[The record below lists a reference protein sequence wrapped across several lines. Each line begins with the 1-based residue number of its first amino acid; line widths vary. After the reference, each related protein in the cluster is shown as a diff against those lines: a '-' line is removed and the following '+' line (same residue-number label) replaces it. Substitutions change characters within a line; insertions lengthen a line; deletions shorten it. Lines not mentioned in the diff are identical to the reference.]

1 MLTAVNHA
9 TMGERMRQVFD
20 GRCTGGAVRAAA
32 LMGVLTIALATLTA
46 NPAQAGTWMRPACV
60 NPDGSGTGSDG
71 WSAFIEGSPPLGGV
85 ANTSC
90 GIDVPMTAY
99 LGMPMAAD
107 NGDGEALRYTPPRGS
122 SLAGGTVYLGAT
134 ADGTGSAA
142 GSVGVFTPHYAS
154 PTTDDLVLLCL
165 HSACLVRDA
174 PTATP
179 DFLGTLQLPSDRGGD
194 ITLLAACVGSA
205 HTLCNSGGSHGVWAG
220 VTLAW
225 ARLLLSTT
233 SLPTAADFRGGL
245 LEPDA
250 HGTAGLAFTASEGV
264 DGGPGVYR
272 VTVAI
277 DDKPVYDGTPN
288 TNSGACVPGG
298 TDEATGALFFA
309 SQQPCPLTQTVDLA
323 IKTTTLA
330 DGPHEL
336 KVTLLN
342 AAQNS
347 STVLRRTISTNN
359 RTTVSSTL
367 TSDRTPTAGPGAPT
381 PEYAVVLDAATRTLV
396 RGVSRGWA
404 KSGLRLSGTLRNS
417 GGVPAPGVLVTLFA
431 RNGGEKT
438 HAVVARMSTDSAGHW
453 VIAAPRGP
461 SRLLTVVY
469 GEQPDAASPRAIKLR
484 ETVKP
489 GLTLRVQALG
499 RGRLRFSGKLSIK
512 PLGSPR
518 PLVVVQTRTR
528 NGKHWQ
534 AVGTSIRVKPS
545 GAYSVTYDGGPNVIG
560 GTYSF
565 RTVANATS
573 LFATSI
579 SPIRR
584 KAAR

>member
-1 MLTAVNHA
+1 
-9 TMGERMRQVFD
+9 MRQVFD
-20 GRCTGGAVRAAA
+20 GRCAGGAVRAAT
-32 LMGVLTIALATLTA
+32 LMGVLTVALATLTA

-60 NPDGSGTGSDG
+60 NPDGSGVGSDG
-71 WSAFIEGSPPLGGV
+71 WSAFSQGTPPLS
-85 ANTSC
+85 AISETEC
-90 GIDVPMTAY
+90 GPDDTMSAY
-99 LGMPMAAD
+99 LGMRIPAKHRD
-107 NGDGEALRYTPPRGS
+107 VVGLKYTPPLGS
-122 SLAGGTVYLGAT
+122 KLVGGSVYVGAT
-134 ADGTGSAA
+134 ADGTGDVANGSAGVFSPSYEATVDNLMLLCARSACLAA
-142 GSVGVFTPHYAS
+142 GSS
-154 PTTDDLVLLCL
+154 
-165 HSACLVRDA
+165 
-174 PTATP
+174 TATP
-179 DFLGTLQLPSDRGGD
+179 NFNGTLELPHDRGGD
-194 ITLLAACVGSA
+194 LTLAAGCVGLEGGVCDA
-205 HTLCNSGGSHGVWAG
+205 GGSHGVWSS

-225 ARLLLSTT
+225 ARLLLATDA
-233 SLPTAADFRGGL
+233 LPTASDFRGGL

-250 HGTAGLAFTASEGV
+250 HGTAGLAFAAAEGAS
-264 DGGPGVYR
+264 GGPGVYK
-272 VTVAI
+272 VTVTI

-288 TNSGACVPGG
+288 TNSGSCVPGG
-298 TDEATGALFFA
+298 TDEATGALYFA

-323 IKTTTLA
+323 IKTTTLV

-347 STVLRRTISTNN
+347 STVLRRSISTNN

-367 TSDRTPTAGPGAPT
+367 TSERTLTDSPGAPT

-438 HAVVARMSTDSAGHW
+438 DDVVARMSTDSAGHW
-453 VIAAPRGP
+453 VLAAPRGP

-489 GLTLRVQALG
+489 GLTLRVQSLG
-499 RGRLRFSGKLSIK
+499 RGRLRFSGKLSMK

-518 PLVVVQTRTR
+518 PLVSIQTRTR

-584 KAAR
+584 KAVR